1 MNILQRLEALANRVL
16 KDCEVLEGVQF
27 VELRAEAERALMAVR
42 KASGDWSQEQLRNR
56 RALEQV
62 ELEIRHKTKE
72 RVSNER

>member
-72 RVSNER
+72 KQQ